1 VRPRKSETVLV
12 GVGAVVS
19 GLGGFGF
26 TWAVARGAGVAGAG
40 VVLTLTTWFTLLA
53 GITKLGMDTTLVRE
67 GGRIRAGEASTGV
80 RALLPWTLLP
90 PIAVSVVMAGTIALA
105 APFLSTRVLPG
116 STATL
121 TWLIMFGAVALPAAV
136 GTIVALALLRGLGRI
151 RPYVLIEQISKPG
164 GRTLAALA
172 LLALGLTA
180 ASSYLV
186 VWVALVWLGAALTG
200 LVLHRRLRDERRDS
214 LSAVDRR
221 RIWRY
226 SSARGVAQI
235 ADLVN
240 LSLGIIVLGAL
251 AGAEAAGAYAA
262 AFRIV
267 LAGQLVFQ
275 AARLLLAPSL
285 AAMLAARRISD
296 ADETF
301 ATGTTLIVVGAWPLF
316 LLCLVLPEQMLSLF
330 GPGFTQAAS
339 TLQVLSISG
348 LLLAVVGTQ
357 GSVILMSGRSGYA
370 LLATCAGLAVNA
382 VLTLALLR
390 DVGPLSAAIGWT
402 AGILVEGVVL
412 GLALRSLGVTALPR
426 QALLSAAL
434 TAATLGV
441 GLVLFRV
448 SVVDHALLG
457 WAALTV
463 SVVLW
468 LLICGPGGLRAFHT
482 LTRQK

>member
-1 VRPRKSETVLV
+1 M
-12 GVGAVVS
+12 
-19 GLGGFGF
+19 
-26 TWAVARGAGVAGAG
+26 AGA
-40 VVLTLTTWFTLLA
+40 
-53 GITKLGMDTTLVRE
+53 
-67 GGRIRAGEASTGV
+67 
-80 RALLPWTLLP
+80 
-90 PIAVSVVMAGTIALA
+90 IALA
-105 APFLSTRVLPG
+105 APVLSTRILPG

-121 TWLIMFGAVALPAAV
+121 THLVIFGAVALPAAV
-136 GTIVALALLRGLGRI
+136 ATIVALALLRGLGRI
-151 RPYVLIEQISKPG
+151 RPFVLIEQITKPG
-164 GRTLAALA
+164 GRTLGALA

-180 ASSYLV
+180 APGYLV
-186 VWVALVWLGAALTG
+186 VWVAPVWLGLVWTY
-200 LVLHRRLRDERRDS
+200 LVLRRRLRDDRPSR
-214 LSAVDRR
+214 LAAVERR

-226 SSARGVAQI
+226 SSARAVAQV

-240 LSLGIIVLGAL
+240 LSLGIVVLGAL
-251 AGAEAAGAYAA
+251 AGADAAGAYAA

-275 AARLLLAPSL
+275 AARLLLSPSL

-316 LLCLVLPEQMLSLF
+316 LLCLVLPEQVLSLF
-330 GPGFTQAAS
+330 GPGFTQAAAP
-339 TLQVLSISG
+339 LQVLSLSG

-370 LLATCAGLAVNA
+370 LLATCAGLAMNL

-390 DVGPLSAAIGWT
+390 ELGPLAAAIGWT
-402 AGILVEGVVL
+402 AGIVVEGVVL

-426 QALLSAAL
+426 QALRSAAL

-441 GLVLFRV
+441 GLVVFRV
-448 SVVDHALLG
+448 TVGDHALLG
-457 WAALTV
+457 WVALAV

-482 LTRQK
+482 LTRQQK